1 MGLMARSGA
10 AEGIVTNVKAVLR
23 VRPCL
28 PGVEEQAPGVIRI
41 DGHSAEISNPR
52 NPSESLV
59 FKFDGC
65 YGAESGQEEIF
76 RENLAPLIDRVL
88 SGYNGTVFA
97 YGNTGAGKTFTM
109 QGSPTDPGMI
119 PLAVADLLSKL
130 AQRQSRSQT
139 RWTLGVSYLEIYK
152 ERVYDLLSA
161 TPGSADLAIR
171 EDQLRNILVPGLT
184 EVPVRSVADFNA
196 VFEAG
201 LRNRSTAATKLNS
214 QSSRSHACLVLAA
227 EQRPPVGLPVRAK
240 LSLID
245 LAGSEDNRRTD
256 NTGQRLA
263 ESGAINSSLFV
274 LGQVVD
280 ALSRGNGVRIPY
292 RDSKLTR
299 LLQDSLGGRA
309 HALLITNVAPTEAFL
324 ADTHNS
330 LSFAAKSR
338 LVQNRVV
345 ETAKI
350 EEEKENL
357 RRERQ
362 LNEWKLQKQAQKK
375 DGVRSTKK
383 PAKRRQ
389 ESESDYEEE
398 DDSIYEVSEMD
409 PPSSVAPKQSL
420 PTPPIT
426 KSNDR
431 VGQRSVPNPFQD
443 PKPSA
448 VQEALLERQ
457 IEEKVAAKLREISKG
472 TILRLTACIPT
483 PI

>member
-1 MGLMARSGA
+1 MMGVMGVMARSA
-10 AEGIVTNVKAVLR
+10 EEGIATNVKAVLR

-28 PGVEEQAPGVIRI
+28 PGVEEQAASVIRI

-65 YGAESGQEEIF
+65 YGPGSGQEAIF
-76 RENLAPLIDRVL
+76 RENLAPLIERVL
-88 SGYNGTVFA
+88 AGYNGTVFA

-109 QGSPTDPGMI
+109 QGSPADPGMI
-119 PLAVADLLSKL
+119 PLAVAELLAKL
-130 AQRQSRSQT
+130 SQRQSRSQT

-161 TPGSADLAIR
+161 TPGGADLAIR

-184 EVPVRSVADFNA
+184 EKAVRSISEFSA

-214 QSSRSHACLVLAA
+214 QSSRSHACLVLAV

-280 ALSRGNGVRIPY
+280 ALNRGNGARIPY

-309 HALLITNVAPTEAFL
+309 HALLITNVAPTQAFL

-330 LSFAAKSR
+330 LGFAAKSR

-345 ETAKI
+345 ETARI

-362 LNEWKLQKQAQKK
+362 LNEWKQQKQERKK
-375 DGVRSTKK
+375 ELIKRK
-383 PAKRRQ
+383 PAKRKR
-389 ESESDYEEE
+389 ESESEFDGGTE
-398 DDSIYEVSEMD
+398 DSIYEVSEMD
-409 PPSSVAPKQSL
+409 PPSSAAQPKRSL
-420 PTPPIT
+420 PTPPVT

-431 VGQRSVPNPFQD
+431 VGQRAMPNPFQD

-472 TILRLTACIPT
+472 TILR
-483 PI
+483 